1 MDVSTDGSYKLFI
14 DGNFAF
20 SASGINSP
28 YIIPD
33 NLKQIIYFGDATP
46 DGSNA
51 YGQISSYTFSQV
63 SPPYA
68 LTVSNA
74 NVTFGTLY
82 SDVGGIVCG
91 TTCSANFASV
101 TKVTL
106 TAIPVSGYEFTG
118 WSGACT
124 GYGNTC
130 TVTVDAPK
138 TVTAKFA
145 AFKIHQPAWKRAIG
159 SIIQGGG

>member
-1 MDVSTDGSYKLFI
+1 MVFSSQTSGVCTVSGSTVT
-14 DGNFAF
+14 G
-20 SASGINSP
+20 
-28 YIIPD
+28 
-33 NLKQIIYFGDATP
+33 
-46 DGSNA
+46 
-51 YGQISSYTFSQV
+51 
-63 SPPYA
+63 
-68 LTVSNA
+68 LTVGTCTIAANQTGNANYNAAPQATQSFGITAGFTLTVINA